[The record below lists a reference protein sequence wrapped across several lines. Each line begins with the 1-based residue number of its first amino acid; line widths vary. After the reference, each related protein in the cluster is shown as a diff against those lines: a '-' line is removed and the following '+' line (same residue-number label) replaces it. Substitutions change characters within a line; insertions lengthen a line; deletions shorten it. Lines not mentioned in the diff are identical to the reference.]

1 MYLTLCMSIIEHY
14 LMKYEMP
21 KMSKRDFKLDLK
33 PYFLHR
39 FVSEAFEGHLRGL
52 PRGAQA
58 FSSCGLRHQETLG
71 DQQGSTA
78 FATSPEICSAKLSQA
93 IKRFLSHFT
102 SIFNC
107 LFKKLQQISINFL
120 FKLRTEVRRFHSLN
134 AVADA
139 TTALKDEISRA

>member
-1 MYLTLCMSIIEHY
+1 
-14 LMKYEMP
+14 MKYEMP
-21 KMSKRDFKLDLK
+21 KMFNLDFKLDFKLDLK
-33 PYFLHR
+33 PYFFIL
-39 FVSEAFEGHLRGL
+39 FASFSFELLSFEAFEGHLRGL

-107 LFKKLQQISINFL
+107 LFKTFQQISTNF
-120 FKLRTEVRRFHSLN
+120 F
-134 AVADA
+134 
-139 TTALKDEISRA
+139 